1 MNGTKGHRTET
12 LPAGSPECR
21 KRVTGESIKALRRS
35 AILILSVAHVT
46 SSRKYPTRAT
56 RVGHPTMSSKNV
68 TTANDGTTSP
78 VSSSKKKLIDAI
90 EQDENFQRI
99 VMTSEIIKVV
109 SERIVT
115 NTMKVVIDNIL
126 EKADSEK
133 SQKFEEATD

>member
-1 MNGTKGHRTET
+1 
-12 LPAGSPECR
+12 
-21 KRVTGESIKALRRS
+21 
-35 AILILSVAHVT
+35 
-46 SSRKYPTRAT
+46 
-56 RVGHPTMSSKNV
+56 MSSKDV
-68 TTANDGTTSP
+68 TTANDGTSSP

-133 SQKFEEATD
+133 SQKFGDATE